1 MFKKQ
6 TLLERLKKHHPY
18 MLEELPEIVGS
29 DAEEVALEDST
40 LDQIAFAILELEAE
54 IRPLSRRVS
63 ALRDLYDLARKR
75 GALGAHRIG
84 DIFSNEENHS

>member
-6 TLLERLKKHHPY
+6 TLLERLKKRHPY

-40 LDQIAFAILELEAE
+40 LDQIAFTILELEAE
-54 IRPLSRRVS
+54 IRPLSRRLN

-75 GALGAHRIG
+75 GALGAHCIG
-84 DIFSNEENHS
+84 DTFSNEEDHS

>member
-6 TLLERLKKHHPY
+6 TLLERLQKHHPY

-84 DIFSNEENHS
+84 DTFSNEEDHS

>member
-18 MLEELPEIVGS
+18 MLEELPEVVDS
-29 DAEEVALEDST
+29 DAEEVALKDST
-40 LDQIAFAILELEAE
+40 LDQIAFSILALEAE
-54 IRPLSRRVS
+54 IRPLSRRLN

-84 DIFSNEENHS
+84 DIFSNEEDHS